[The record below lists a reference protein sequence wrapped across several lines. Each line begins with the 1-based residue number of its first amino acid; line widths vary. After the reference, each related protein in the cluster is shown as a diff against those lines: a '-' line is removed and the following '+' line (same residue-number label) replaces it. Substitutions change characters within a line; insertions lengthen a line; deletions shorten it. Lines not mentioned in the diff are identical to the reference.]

1 MTIPRTTALTAA
13 AAVAVVAL
21 SGCGQLKSTPASPP
35 PCPASVR
42 TAGGDL
48 VPPGA
53 RPCVLSTP
61 KPTPSR
67 SVSTG
72 RLHDRQPDAAAPSP
86 SSAAPNKPTAPK
98 IPAAKTPATPKR
110 PAAPKQEAP
119 RAKAP
124 AAPPKAAPPARRR

>member
-1 MTIPRTTALTAA
+1 MTIPRTTVLTAA

-48 VPPGA
+48 VPTGA

-67 SVSTG
+67 SASTG
-72 RLHDRQPDAAAPSP
+72 RLHDRQPGAAAPSAK
-86 SSAAPNKPTAPK
+86 SAAPNKPTAPK
-98 IPAAKTPATPKR
+98 TLASPKR

-119 RAKAP
+119 RSKAP
-124 AAPPKAAPPARRR
+124 AAAPKAAPPARRR